1 MEFKWESRSIGELFT
16 LINGH
21 AFKSSDFRNEG
32 VPVLKIKNIKAGK
45 INHEKLEC
53 VDQSY
58 LEKYNEKI
66 TCYNDL
72 LITMT
77 GNRHDGNPE
86 TWVGKVAWWG
96 NDSQYLINQRV
107 GILRLNRDI
116 QANARFLAYQLS
128 SWPLQKHFI
137 SIATSSG
144 GQANISPQQIYSVEI
159 TLPPLHVQN
168 KIASFIGALEDK
180 MQINYQTI
188 FNLEQ
193 LSQTLFKRWF
203 IDFEFPNEKGQPYK
217 SSGGEMIES
226 ELGDIPKN
234 WVVNS
239 LSNIAEIVMGQSP
252 KSDTYNNEKIGLPLL
267 NGATDFRNR
276 MLSPSKYTSDA
287 KKIGCQGDY
296 VFGVRATIG
305 LVTELDDTYAIGR
318 GSGIAKALYPEQK
331 EYLYEILNKAFDE
344 FQYTASGSV
353 YLNISK
359 NDLMYLKICQPPF
372 DIFKK
377 YHLSVNTII
386 IQKENLKRQNK
397 NLIQLRDTLLPK
409 LLSGEIEIPDELE
422 V

>member
-116 QANARFLAYQLS
+116 QANARFLAYQLT

-203 IDFEFPNEKGQPYK
+203 IDFEFPNEEGQPYK
-217 SSGGEMIES
+217 SSGGEMVES
-226 ELGDIPKN
+226 ELGLIPKGWSIYKLN
-234 WVVNS
+234 DFAQSISKSINKKEVVK
-239 LSNIAEIVMGQSP
+239 A
-252 KSDTYNNEKIGLPLL
+252 KFL
-267 NGATDFRNR
+267 N
-276 MLSPSKYTSDA
+276 TSDVLKGHVSDVGFTSTKEMPGQA
-287 KKIGCQGDY
+287 KKLIEKNDILYSEIRPKNKRYAYVQFKRPEDY
-296 VFGVRATIG
+296 VVSESI
-305 LVTELDDTYAIGR
+305 
-318 GSGIAKALYPEQK
+318 
-331 EYLYEILNKAFDE
+331 
-344 FQYTASGSV
+344 
-353 YLNISK
+353 
-359 NDLMYLKICQPPF
+359 
-372 DIFKK
+372 K
-377 YHLSVNTII
+377 YFV
-386 IQKENLKRQNK
+386 
-397 NLIQLRDTLLPK
+397 
-409 LLSGEIEIPDELE
+409 
-422 V
+422 

>member
-116 QANARFLAYQLS
+116 QANARFLAYQLT

-193 LSQTLFKRWF
+193 LSQTLFKR
-203 IDFEFPNEKGQPYK
+203 
-217 SSGGEMIES
+217 
-226 ELGDIPKN
+226 
-234 WVVNS
+234 
-239 LSNIAEIVMGQSP
+239 
-252 KSDTYNNEKIGLPLL
+252 
-267 NGATDFRNR
+267 
-276 MLSPSKYTSDA
+276 
-287 KKIGCQGDY
+287 
-296 VFGVRATIG
+296 
-305 LVTELDDTYAIGR
+305 
-318 GSGIAKALYPEQK
+318 
-331 EYLYEILNKAFDE
+331 
-344 FQYTASGSV
+344 
-353 YLNISK
+353 
-359 NDLMYLKICQPPF
+359 
-372 DIFKK
+372 
-377 YHLSVNTII
+377 
-386 IQKENLKRQNK
+386 
-397 NLIQLRDTLLPK
+397 
-409 LLSGEIEIPDELE
+409 
-422 V
+422 

>member
-1 MEFKWESRSIGELFT
+1 MDSNWTELE
-16 LINGH
+16 LGGVINLKRGYDLPASKRKVGKIPIMSSSGINGYH
-21 AFKSSDFRNEG
+21 NEEKVKGPGVITGRSGQLGKVFYIKDDYWPLNTTLYVEDFKNNYPKYVYYLLQTLEFEKFNAGSSVPTLNRNH
-32 VPVLKIKNIKAGK
+32 VHKLKIKIPAYNIQKK
-45 INHEKLEC
+45 IANILYM
-53 VDQSY
+53 VD
-58 LEKYNEKI
+58 EKI
-66 TCYNDL
+66 
-72 LITMT
+72 
-77 GNRHDGNPE
+77 
-86 TWVGKVAWWG
+86 
-96 NDSQYLINQRV
+96 Q
-107 GILRLNRDI
+107 LNKEI
-116 QANARFLAYQLS
+116 
-128 SWPLQKHFI
+128 
-137 SIATSSG
+137 
-144 GQANISPQQIYSVEI
+144 VE
-159 TLPPLHVQN
+159 
-168 KIASFIGALEDK
+168 
-180 MQINYQTI
+180 
-188 FNLEQ
+188 NLEEI
-193 LSQTLFKRWF
+193 SQTLFKQWF
-203 IDFEFPNEKGQPYK
+203 IDFEFPNEEGKPYK

-397 NLIQLRDTLLPK
+397 NLIQLRDALLPK
-409 LLSGEIEIPDELE
+409 LLSGEVEIPQELE
-422 V
+422 VK